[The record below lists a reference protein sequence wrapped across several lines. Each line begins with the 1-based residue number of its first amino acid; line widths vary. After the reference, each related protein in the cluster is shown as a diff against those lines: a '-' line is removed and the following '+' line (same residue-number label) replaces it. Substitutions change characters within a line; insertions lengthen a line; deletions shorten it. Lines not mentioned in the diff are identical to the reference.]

1 MGTKRYTG
9 RSERSAPEGL
19 KERREMISASI
30 RAKEGE
36 GNERKFILSF
46 SSEEPYERWWGVEIL
61 DHSEGCADLSRINEI
76 GCVLFNH
83 KRDAVIGKVLKAWI
97 ENGRGMAEIE
107 IDSDEESEK
116 IYQKMKSGTLKGV
129 SVGYCVSVWEDVAAN
144 KKSSDGRFDGAVSI
158 AKRWEAYEIS
168 IVSVPADPTVGVGR
182 GRDGSEQTLMQ
193 FERQL
198 SVNKN
203 KIGGN
208 GKEMGKEAKRQQK
221 IARQQAILDAAK
233 SQHRECS
240 EQEKAEFETLQRE
253 IEELTALI
261 DAEER
266 EAEKNPA
273 LRTTN
278 LQTKGKTGEKSI
290 PNVDGAEQGPNE
302 DQIRQQ
308 ERQRVSEITSLC
320 REFGLE
326 DQMQGFIEE
335 GRAVEDVRAAVITQ
349 MRKNGA
355 PIGGRVVVETDGQD
369 KFRAAAA
376 DALVMRGG
384 VQMKNCAPGARD
396 LLGISMKDLAVECLE
411 AEGETG
417 VRRKSADEL
426 YTLVQR
432 QFFNPTAA
440 FPTIMDNAINKAYVE
455 GHRTAQVTFD
465 RWTKRG
471 ILNDFKTHDNNYLSG
486 PAGELLEVPEGGELK
501 HDVWKDAKRPTR
513 KLKTYG
519 KQFTLS
525 RQAFINDDVGL
536 ITRMPAKYAASARK
550 TQNKQCYQKLIGND
564 VIYDGHKLFGKE
576 HKNLL
581 AQGTGITRE
590 AVQGMIMALTNQ
602 KDEFDQ
608 VSLIRPA
615 ALIVPSGYK
624 FDMYT
629 MFYSPTIHTEDN
641 TQAVNPLYQYRES
654 IEVIEDPTIN
664 ALCGGFGKVMPWW
677 LVGAKEDTDFVE
689 VDYLNGQDVPNI
701 RRSEVPGTLGF
712 VWDIYLDWSV
722 NVMDFRGAIK
732 NPGVEVNMSVELA

>member
-1 MGTKRYTG
+1 MATKNYIKMN
-9 RSERSAPEGL
+9 RSAPEGMQT
-19 KERREMISASI
+19 RRAMISASI

-61 DHSEGCADLSRINEI
+61 DHSEGCVDLSRMNEI

-83 KRDAVIGKVLKAWI
+83 NRDAVVGKVLNAWI
-97 ENGRGMAEIE
+97 ENGRGMAEVE

-116 IYQKMKSGTLKGV
+116 IYQKIKSGTLKGV
-129 SVGYCVSVWEDVAAN
+129 SVGYSVSVWEDVAAN
-144 KKSSDGRFDGAVSI
+144 EKSSDGRFEGAVSV
-158 AKRWEAYEIS
+158 AKKWEVYEIS

-182 GRDGSEQTLMQ
+182 EKDSGEQAIKQ

-203 KIGGN
+203 NLKGGN
-208 GKEMGKEAKRQQK
+208 EKEMGKKAKRQQK
-221 IARQQAILDAAK
+221 IMRQQAILDAVK
-233 SQHRECS
+233 SQHRS
-240 EQEKAEFETLQRE
+240 LSDQEQQEFDDLQRE
-253 IEELTALI
+253 IDQLTTEI
-261 DAEER
+261 EAEER
-266 EAEKNPA
+266 AGEQDSPA
-273 LRTTN
+273 GTTQATEN
-278 LQTKGKTGEKSI
+278 MEEKSL
-290 PNVDGAEQGPNE
+290 PGANGAGGQSE

-308 ERQRVSEITSLC
+308 ERARVSEISALC
-320 REFGLE
+320 REFGMD
-326 DQMQGFIEE
+326 DQMQSLMIE
-335 GRAVEDVRAAVITQ
+335 GRTVDDVRTAVIDH

-355 PIGGRVVVETDGQD
+355 PIGGRVVVETDEQD

-376 DALVMRGG
+376 DALILRGG
-384 VQMKNCAPGARD
+384 VQLENPAAGARD
-396 LLGISMKDLAVECLE
+396 MRGMTLRDLAVECLE
-411 AEGETG
+411 AAGEPG

-426 YTLVQR
+426 FTLVQR

-440 FPTIMDNAINKAYVE
+440 FPTIMDNTIKKAYVE
-455 GHRTAQVTFD
+455 GHKTAPVTFD
-465 RWTKRG
+465 KWTKRG
-471 ILNDFKTHDNNYLSG
+471 TLNDFKTHDNNYLSG
-486 PAGELLEVPEGGELK
+486 PAGELLEVPESGELK
-501 HDVWKDAKRPTR
+501 HDVWTDEKRPTR

-519 KQFTLS
+519 RQFTMS

-550 TQNKQCYQKLIGND
+550 TQNKECYQKLIGTD
-564 VIYDGHKLFGKE
+564 AIYDGNPLFGKA

-581 AQGTGITRE
+581 AKGTGITRE

-602 KDEFDQ
+602 KDEFNQ
-608 VSLIRPA
+608 VCLIRPA

-629 MFYSPTIHTEDN
+629 MFYSPTINTADN

-664 ALCGGFGKVMPWW
+664 ALCGGFGNVMPWW
-677 LVGAKEDTDFVE
+677 LIGAKEDTDFIE

-701 RRSEVPGTLGF
+701 RRAEVPGTLGF

-722 NVMDFRGAIK
+722 NVMDFRGAVK
-732 NPGVEVNMSVELA
+732 NPGVAVKIPVELA